1 MEELLEY
8 IYFKKRKLINFQ
20 NLSPLPKEKEALEK
34 FDDTLT
40 EEQRRLFREY
50 ERLLKLRVENLQKE
64 FFRCGFEAGID
75 NKIELLKAHL
85 KR

>member
-1 MEELLEY
+1 MDELLEY
-8 IYFKKRKLINFQ
+8 IYFKKRRSVNFQ
-20 NLSPLPKEKEALEK
+20 NLDPLTTEKEALEK

-40 EEQRRLFREY
+40 EEQRKLFRAY
-50 ERLLKLRVENLQKE
+50 ERHLNLRVENLQKE
-64 FFRCGFEAGID
+64 IFCCGFEAGVN